1 MQKDI
6 FQTLKLAAIDC
17 KLAFNEQT
25 SSRIRGKKSRP
36 HKTIFKGYISI
47 TGIHITRYLPKPQ
60 NLKHTLQ
67 ACTQRNNLPAELI
80 ALVEDQW
87 GPYLSSIVRSKL
99 QFFPCKK
106 TGWRWWWLQQPKL
119 QFMPVLQPTK
129 KGRGE
134 RKESTT
140 SERFSCNEMLEDV
153 LEANSNLSVSSAKI
167 FSAAVK

>member
-47 TGIHITRYLPKPQ
+47 TGIHTTRYLPKPQ

-80 ALVEDQW
+80 QELIAPVEDQR
-87 GPYLSSIVRSKL
+87 GPMRTISVKHCTIKATILPVQENWVAMMMITTTKASIHA
-99 QFFPCKK
+99 CIA
-106 TGWRWWWLQQPKL
+106 TD
-119 QFMPVLQPTK
+119 K
-129 KGRGE
+129 KGEGGEE
-134 RKESTT
+134 RKHDLRTL
-140 SERFSCNEMLEDV
+140 FLQ
-153 LEANSNLSVSSAKI
+153 
-167 FSAAVK
+167 